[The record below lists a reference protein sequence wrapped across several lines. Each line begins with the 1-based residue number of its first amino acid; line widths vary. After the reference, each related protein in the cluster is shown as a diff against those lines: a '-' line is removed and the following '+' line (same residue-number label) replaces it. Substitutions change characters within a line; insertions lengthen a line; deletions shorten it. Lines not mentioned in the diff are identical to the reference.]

1 MTWGAI
7 GSAAVGVVGSALLAP
22 DGSQTSTATKEP
34 WGPAQDW
41 MRSNIEQG
49 QQLQDYY
56 TQNPFNAIQQQGMQG
71 LLDNYNHQNNTVIP
85 GLMGFANKLMGTNY
99 QRGAPTAG
107 LLAAPQPQQ
116 GSMVGQM
123 PAQSQQPMQAAPQP
137 AMQGGFSP
145 PPTQAG
151 APINWTGMNPLYKDP
166 AAAPAPYQ
174 PTDAELFRQNM
185 ADALFPE
192 SGSKAPQYGVSGP
205 SASELYL
212 RNLLGRPSNYVDI
225 AG

>member
-1 MTWGAI
+1 MPWGAAI
-7 GSAAVGVVGSALLAP
+7 GGALGLVGSMSAADSAADAASKSKDP
-22 DGSQTSTATKEP
+22 WSGAEP
-34 WGPAQDW
+34 WI
-41 MRSNIEQG
+41 RSNIEQG
-49 QQLQDYY
+49 QQLQDHY

-85 GLMGFANKLMGTNY
+85 GLMNFANGLMGTNY

-123 PAQSQQPMQAAPQP
+123 PAQGQQSMQAAPQP
-137 AMQGGFSP
+137 MQGGFSP

-166 AAAPAPYQ
+166 AAAATPYQ